1 MTHLNQGPRSARIMA
16 MHALCDLMQGTAQG
30 RDNVM
35 NTRALLR
42 LVFRVCR
49 YLSVLAAAS
58 FSGAPLAHAGCVPG
72 DGKARPVILLPS
84 VNISALSSLT
94 VGDVLGSVRVA
105 ALQDIPFVCT
115 GEANTLEVRLSRSE
129 APVQDLKD
137 VYPTS
142 VAGVGMRVSAG
153 GGSFAGIDDAP
164 RPVPYKV
171 VLTARA
177 RHLTG
182 FALKI
187 DFIKTG
193 PVQDGVLAAG
203 PLASV
208 TVGGTELLDVDIPA
222 NAVMFTSSVCD
233 TVHVGG
239 SVAAGLGTAGAFTQE
254 SIVVRAGCNPGAVA
268 AVQLAQPYLY
278 GGTPNAHRPVFA
290 RASAGNARNADS
302 DSLEHAWPNAAGNI
316 NINGSGV
323 YTGSTNAFGAGNVG
337 ESALGRSARSAA
349 FHP

>member
-1 MTHLNQGPRSARIMA
+1 
-16 MHALCDLMQGTAQG
+16 MHAPGDLMQGTAQG
-30 RDNVM
+30 RDNVK
-35 NTRALLR
+35 NTRALLW

-58 FSGAPLAHAGCVPG
+58 FSGTPLAHAGCVPG
-72 DGKARPVILLPS
+72 DGKPRPVILLPS

-94 VGDVLGSVRVA
+94 VGDVLGSAQVA
-105 ALQDIPFVCT
+105 AFQDIPFICT
-115 GEANTLEVRLSRSE
+115 GAANTLEVRLTRSE

-171 VLTARA
+171 VLTTQA

-182 FALKI
+182 FALRI
-187 DFIKTG
+187 EFIKTG

-208 TVGGTELLDVDIPA
+208 TVGGTELLEVDIPA
-222 NAVMFTSSVCD
+222 GAVIFTSSVCD
-233 TVHVGG
+233 AVHAGG
-239 SVAAGLGTAGAFTQE
+239 SVAAGWGTAGAFTQE
-254 SIVVRAGCNPGAVA
+254 SIAVQVGCNPGGVAV
-268 AVQLAQPYLY
+268 VELGQPYLY
-278 GGTPNAHRPVFA
+278 GGTAIVRRPVFA
-290 RASAGNARNADS
+290 HASAGNS
-302 DSLEHAWPNAAGNI
+302 DSEWLEHAWPNAVGNI
-316 NINGSGV
+316 NNNGSGV

-337 ESALGRSARSAA
+337 ESALGRRAG